1 MKVLVTGAAGFVG
14 SRLAKALL
22 ARGDTVTGLDN
33 FDPFYDPALKEGNVA
48 ALGRQAGFSLVRGD
62 IRDAVLREF
71 KVRDTDYQYR
81 YTVACDT
88 GPAFQ
93 FADTIEEIWAKLY
106 RARGRVMI
114 KDATVTSDDTS
125 TSWIFHGTPEEARA
139 WCLAQQG

>member
-1 MKVLVTGAAGFVG
+1 MSDIKGGAHLGVAHNWIQWHARNGEHVTWGHHDLLQVELHVDELE
-14 SRLAKALL
+14 RLA
-22 ARGDTVTGLDN
+22 
-33 FDPFYDPALKEGNVA
+33 
-48 ALGRQAGFSLVRGD
+48 QD